1 MEHLSHNLL
10 TKFPLY
16 CSHNFYHYT
25 KKLMTYNDSFMEK
38 DRYDPS
44 ENPEHK
50 IIIVNGQK
58 IIIY

>member
-1 MEHLSHNLL
+1 
-10 TKFPLY
+10 
-16 CSHNFYHYT
+16 
-25 KKLMTYNDSFMEK
+25 MTYNDSFMEK